1 MTANNVAANARKP
14 PVANGR
20 VISVDTANVAADW
33 LTLLMSGEATDE
45 DRQRW
50 QQWRK
55 AQPDNELA
63 WQHIEAVTG
72 RFRSLPTQA
81 AYQSLSPLAHP
92 PLSAPKRRKTLT
104 TLLWFGAVG
113 VTGTLATR
121 SQTWQQTVADYR
133 TATGEQRSLT
143 LDDGTR
149 ITLNTASAINV
160 RFDNKRRLVRL
171 VSGEMVI
178 VTGHASG
185 EQRPFIIETAE
196 GTVRA
201 MGTEFTVRQ
210 RNGSTTVSVLESK
223 VEITPA
229 QASSYLLN
237 AGEGITFTRDGLG
250 QLVSV
255 DQQSAAWI
263 RQQIIA
269 DNVRLADF
277 VAELGRYR
285 VGVMRC
291 DPVVADLRFSGVF
304 PLGDTDRILAML
316 PNTLPIQVRLR
327 TRYWVTLEAAT

>member
-1 MTANNVAANARKP
+1 M
-14 PVANGR
+14 
-20 VISVDTANVAADW
+20 
-33 LTLLMSGEATDE
+33 
-45 DRQRW
+45 
-50 QQWRK
+50 
-55 AQPDNELA
+55 
-63 WQHIEAVTG
+63 
-72 RFRSLPTQA
+72 
-81 AYQSLSPLAHP
+81 
-92 PLSAPKRRKTLT
+92 
-104 TLLWFGAVG
+104 
-113 VTGTLATR
+113 
-121 SQTWQQTVADYR
+121 
-133 TATGEQRSLT
+133 
-143 LDDGTR
+143 
-149 ITLNTASAINV
+149 IT
-160 RFDNKRRLVRL
+160 
-171 VSGEMVI
+171 
-178 VTGHASG
+178 TGHASG

-255 DQQSAAWI
+255 DQQSAAWT

-277 VAELGRYR
+277 AAELGRYR